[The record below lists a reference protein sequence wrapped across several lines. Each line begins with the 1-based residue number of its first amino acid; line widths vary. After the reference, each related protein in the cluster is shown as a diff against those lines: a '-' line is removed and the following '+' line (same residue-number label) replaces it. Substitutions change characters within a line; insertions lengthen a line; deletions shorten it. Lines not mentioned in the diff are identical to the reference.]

1 MEKRK
6 AIVTGS
12 SSGIGKAITSIL
24 LKSGADVI
32 GIARDHEKFEPNFAC
47 YLPISLDLSD
57 FEKIESVIPQLLH
70 QHSDI
75 DVLICNAGYG
85 DFQALENFSSK
96 QILKFINL
104 NLIWKI

>member
-32 GIARDHEKFEPNFAC
+32 GIARDHDKFEPNFAC
-47 YLPISLDLSD
+47 YLPISLD
-57 FEKIESVIPQLLH
+57 SVSYTHLTLPT
-70 QHSDI
+70 
-75 DVLICNAGYG
+75 IC
-85 DFQALENFSSK
+85 SV
-96 QILKFINL
+96 
-104 NLIWKI
+104 